1 MADRLV
7 CRECH
12 RVQHESISEGDAC
25 EACGSTSLTEDWAG
39 YVVITHPEK
48 SKIAEEMGVTE
59 PGKYALKVR

>member
-12 RVQHESISEGDAC
+12 RVQESPDTEAC

-39 YVVITHPEK
+39 YVIIAHPDE
-48 SKIAEEMGVTE
+48 SAIAREMGVDK
-59 PGKYALKVR
+59 PGRYALKVR

>member
-12 RVQHESISEGDAC
+12 RVQETVEAEAC
-25 EACGSTSLTEDWAG
+25 DACGSTSLTEDWAG
-39 YVVITHPEK
+39 YVVITHPTE
-48 SKIAEEMGVTE
+48 SEIAREMDVTE